1 MDDGSPTGIYDHS
14 VMSSE
19 FLTCFS
25 QVPLLQSVMR
35 CDPFTV
41 VVRSQEQ
48 DAWDPSTLLAAL
60 SQASAVLVA
69 IIGGFLVSRLVAISS
84 EREGIR
90 RLADAAAGRIEHVE
104 SELNDARDTRLDT
117 AKRYFYEKAV
127 EKFLENPSL
136 DLDALVHEHVTRGTE
151 EEELK
156 PYAVSLRQRTADA
169 LKSIKA
175 IIKQG
180 DNKNLEL
187 DHLVNRGLMIEEADV
202 DLYEQAFEYQ
212 RATLPDPKTLNV
224 FQSGSFYDLAKI
236 TAGIKPAWIY
246 EMDARR
252 MDEEIR
258 AESDLRMQ
266 LRAATAERDRLN
278 DEMIRVGRPA
288 GVAAAMWMLG
298 LLSLGI
304 LVPVVMMAFEPK
316 GLDIW
321 SKGGLLFSFIIGLV
335 AILWYVGW
343 FWRKIGT
350 NETQTTVGKTELTRL

>member
-1 MDDGSPTGIYDHS
+1 
-14 VMSSE
+14 MSSE
-19 FLTCFS
+19 FLTCYS

-48 DAWDPSTLLAAL
+48 DSWDPSTLLAAL

-90 RLADAAAGRIEHVE
+90 RLAEAAAGRIDHVE
-104 SELNDARDTRLDT
+104 SELNDARQTRLDR
-117 AKRYFYEKAV
+117 AERYFYKEAV
-127 EKFLENPSL
+127 DKFLEDPAL
-136 DLDALVHEHVTRGTE
+136 DLDALIHELVTRGTE
-151 EEELK
+151 EEELR
-156 PYAVSLRQRTADA
+156 PYAVSLRERTADA
-169 LKSIKA
+169 LKSIKG
-175 IIKQG
+175 KLKPG
-180 DNKNLEL
+180 DTTSLEL
-187 DHLVNRGLMIEEADV
+187 DHLVNRGLKVEDPDV
-202 DLYEQAFEYQ
+202 DLYEQAFQHQ
-212 RATLPDPKTLNV
+212 RAKLPAPPAINM
-224 FQSGSFYDLAKI
+224 FQYGSPYDLSRL
-236 TAGIKPAWIY
+236 TAAIKPAWIY

-258 AESDLRMQ
+258 AESDLRTQ
-266 LRAATAERDRLN
+266 LRAATAERDRLK
-278 DEMIRVGRPA
+278 DEMIRVGKPA

-316 GLDIW
+316 DLDIW
-321 SKGGLLFSFIIGLV
+321 SKGGLLASFFMGLA

-343 FWRKIGT
+343 FWRKVGT
-350 NETQTTVGKTELTRL
+350 DALRPQ